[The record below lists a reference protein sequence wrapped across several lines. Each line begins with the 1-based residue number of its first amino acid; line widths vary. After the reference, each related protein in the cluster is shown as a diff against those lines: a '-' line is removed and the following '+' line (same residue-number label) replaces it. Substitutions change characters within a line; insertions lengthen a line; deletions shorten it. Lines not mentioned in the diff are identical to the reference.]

1 MSNSNE
7 SALRAAVEGFNDPG
21 GHERWLDLYSPYV
34 VLHGY
39 PRALEGHDGA
49 RRFYEQL
56 WTVFPDARL
65 TLDDLIE
72 SGDRIAI
79 RYRLA
84 GVNESEFYGSG
95 GTGATTEIDGMAWIK
110 FADGHAIEVWQT
122 SGTLDMIV
130 RLSARA
136 SQAPRR
142 SASAEAAALKLEER
156 GDL

>member
-1 MSNSNE
+1 LSNSNE
-7 SALRAAVEGFNDPG
+7 SALRAAVEGFNDPDER
-21 GHERWLDLYSPYV
+21 ERWLDLYSPYV

-39 PRALEGHDGA
+39 PRGLEGHDGA

-56 WTVFPDARL
+56 WAAFPDARL
-65 TLDDLIE
+65 TIEDLIE

-79 RYRLA
+79 RYRLS
-84 GVNESEFYGSG
+84 GIDESASYGSG
-95 GTGATTEIDGMAWIK
+95 PSGSGTEIEGMAWIR
-110 FADGHAIEVWQT
+110 FADGQAVEVWQT
-122 SGTLDMIV
+122 SGTLDMLV

-136 SQAPRR
+136 SGVPRR